1 MVGEEVGVD
10 EQVIIG
16 KGELIVFMG
25 GMNAMPMMYAVELK
39 KLGFDVLYFVD
50 AAPQDMLSRP
60 ENHYPEIFY
69 PYPRWIIERR
79 LFSQLLL
86 PLFPRFSAFYYR
98 WYIRRLTGRK
108 KCVFVL
114 NGFFSSL
121 SPFLSSASRKIALSH
136 GSDLDVWG
144 NTNGVD
150 ELITGFGKRS
160 FFRFLPASLAGRLIK
175 MIVGRQYEGYRQSNA
190 VLYFPK
196 GFNHAGDTV
205 VQSLV
210 DAGVQYVSR
219 HDISDEPLKRCTR
232 TFKEPGTVLEIFSGV
247 RFLFETFPNG
257 NRGYNK
263 GNDVII
269 EGLALY
275 YSRNKNI
282 RIHFVSKGEDVGAA
296 KALCEKLGIDA
307 AVVWH
312 DEMKLSELLALYED
326 SDICFD
332 QVGAHWIGAVGG
344 YALWLG
350 KPLIANDASLVD
362 SGVWPHENPICSAS
376 TPQAVY
382 DWLVK
387 LEDIGMRREVAEKS
401 KRFVEAHMMPG
412 SVLKKLF
419 DVGAS

>member
-1 MVGEEVGVD
+1 MGEKVR
-10 EQVIIG
+10 IG
-16 KGELIVFMG
+16 KCELIVFMG
-25 GMNAMPMMYAVELK
+25 GMNAMPMMYALELK

-50 AAPQDMLSRP
+50 AAPRDMLSRP
-60 ENHYPEIFY
+60 ENHYPEISY
-69 PYPRWIIERR
+69 PYPEWVIEKR

-86 PLFPRFSAFYYR
+86 PLFPRFSAYYYR
-98 WYIRRLTGRK
+98 WCIYRLTGRK
-108 KCVFVL
+108 KCVFIL

-121 SPFLSSASRKIALSH
+121 SPFLFSASRKIALSH

-144 NTNGVD
+144 NTKGVD
-150 ELITGFGKRS
+150 GLIAGFKKRS
-160 FFRFLPASLAGRLIK
+160 FFRFLPTPVAARVIK
-175 MIVGRQYEGYRQSNA
+175 MIVGRQYEGYRQSDA

-196 GFNHAGDTV
+196 GFNSAGDTV
-205 VQSLV
+205 LQSLV
-210 DAGVQYVSR
+210 DEGVQYISR

-232 TFKEPGTVLEIFSGV
+232 TFKEPGAVLEIFSGV

-257 NRGYNK
+257 NPGYNK

-269 EGLALY
+269 KGLALY

-282 RIHFVSKGEDVGAA
+282 RIHFVSKGEDVDAA
-296 KALCEKLGIDA
+296 KALCGKLGIDA

-312 DEMKLSELLALYED
+312 DEMKLSELLALYQA

-332 QVGAHWIGAVGG
+332 QVGAQWIGAVGG

-350 KPLIANDASLVD
+350 KPLIANDASLVG
-362 SGVWPHENPICSAS
+362 SGVWPKENPICSAS
-376 TPQAVY
+376 TAQAVC

-387 LEDIGMRREVAEKS
+387 LENIGLRREVAEES

-412 SVLKKLF
+412 SVLQKLF
-419 DVGAS
+419 DVGVSQHDQRC